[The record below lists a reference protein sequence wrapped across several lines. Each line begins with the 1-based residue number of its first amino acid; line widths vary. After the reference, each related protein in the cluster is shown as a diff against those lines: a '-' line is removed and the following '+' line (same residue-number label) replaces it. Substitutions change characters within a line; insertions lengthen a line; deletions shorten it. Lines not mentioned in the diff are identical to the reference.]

1 MLNYPVLSR
10 KNHHGIA
17 PPPEEYFPAQ
27 NKEKEKDL
35 FLRHARFFKAM
46 KKFRMPSLH
55 GNPH

>member
-1 MLNYPVLSR
+1 MASR
-10 KNHHGIA
+10 
-17 PPPEEYFPAQ
+17 PPEEYFPAQ

-55 GNPH
+55 GKPH

>member
-1 MLNYPVLSR
+1 MIVVVIIVLLTVV
-10 KNHHGIA
+10 IA
-17 PPPEEYFPAQ
+17 VVSATVYT

-55 GNPH
+55 GKPH